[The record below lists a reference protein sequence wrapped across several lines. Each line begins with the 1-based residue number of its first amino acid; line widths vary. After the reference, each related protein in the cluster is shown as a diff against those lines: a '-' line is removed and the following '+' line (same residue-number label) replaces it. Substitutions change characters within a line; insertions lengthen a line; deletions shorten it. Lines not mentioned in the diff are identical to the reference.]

1 MRSLVILISRLD
13 SYGIVSGMIS
23 GHITLLTGGL
33 FVVEGLRKEFKPSGC
48 KAGRLFRFIS

>member
-1 MRSLVILISRLD
+1 MRLFVILISRLD

-33 FVVEGLRKEFKPSGC
+33 FVVEGMEKV
-48 KAGRLFRFIS
+48 